1 MLSRRNREFLV
12 AGVAVVGI
20 LSMVL
25 APGWVIELAIALL
38 AAGVLYW
45 VATCPV
51 DRLSLPNGAP
61 RPLLFGLMVVGIGV
75 HLSVVRFLS
84 ELFGSRL
91 VLTLSLT
98 LLASGF
104 AVGLLRVL
112 WHPGAPPSE

>member
-1 MLSRRNREFLV
+1 MHSGRNREFLG

-20 LSMVL
+20 LSMVV

-45 VATCPV
+45 VTTCPV
-51 DRLSLPNGAP
+51 ERLSLPNGAP
-61 RPLLFGLMVVGIGV
+61 RPLLFGFMVVGIGA

-84 ELFGSRL
+84 EVFGGRL

-98 LLASGF
+98 LLATGF

-112 WHPGAPPSE
+112 WHPVPPPVE